1 MKKTQ
6 IVNYIKEDNKEI
18 IDFIKESSITN
29 NNEANKLKNILAE
42 LKEIEK
48 EYLIPIVKSKKNKYL
63 KYKEVQQKEKD
74 IRDKA
79 DLIKSLI
86 SNKLTEWNDSLIISN
101 RDGDIIEAKIITN
114 NIVKRYLQ
122 IEIEVVDINEVDEK
136 YITITK
142 ILKYNDIKKEFK
154 ENHQQIKGLKITER
168 EVIK

>member
-136 YITITK
+136 YITK